1 MKINIAI
8 NDGMSLEIDTND
20 KKDDIIKKIF
30 DAIKE
35 DSYDNTIDDFLDEYA
50 TIEAFGE
57 YSFSS
62 RQDVCYFVDSV
73 MSRIRKDNTEAG
85 TRAGKIYAEIKKEL
99 SKILEVR

>member
-1 MKINIAI
+1 MKINIDT
-8 NDGMSLEIDTND
+8 NDGVSLEIDTND
-20 KKDDIIKKIF
+20 KKDDIIKNIS

-35 DSYDNTIDDFLDEYA
+35 DSYDNTIDTQLDEYA
-50 TIEAFGE
+50 TTDDFGG
-57 YSFSS
+57 YFFAN

-85 TRAGKIYAEIKKEL
+85 TRAGKIYAEIKQEL